1 MTLWNDLT
9 PEQQEESVMKLQ
21 EHRKRLSL
29 AARGYKH
36 VIKTGARKKRAAK
49 PMKFKNPEL
58 EKLFNSMPEEMK
70 KFIKS

>member
-9 PEQQEESVMKLQ
+9 PEQQEDTIMRLQ

-29 AARGYKH
+29 AARGYKP
-36 VIKTGARKKRAAK
+36 VTKKKKTRTAKK
-49 PMKFKNPEL
+49 MKFKNPEL
-58 EKLFNSMPEEMK
+58 ESLFNSMPEDMK

>member
-9 PEQQEESVMKLQ
+9 PEQQEDTIMRLQ

-29 AARGYKH
+29 AARGYKN
-36 VIKTGARKKRAAK
+36 VVKKKRTRTAK
-49 PMKFKNPEL
+49 KMKFKNPEL
-58 EKLFNSMPEEMK
+58 ESLFNSMPEDMK